1 MSVSIET
8 VGIQLHLMASVFR
21 RKVST
26 EMIVTYHAILD
37 RHVREESEFV
47 RACEYVLE
55 HEQQFPAPA
64 LLLTLSRE
72 SSRNRREIGD
82 PWIKD
87 PAGEPMAPLREWLD
101 ALASYRGVAWN
112 GNFKDAMERATW
124 EAGVYG
130 CGGGPGKDEGTLS
143 FAKRVADVINSEKS
157 GIDQVGA
164 QDAKPA

>member
-1 MSVSIET
+1 MSVPIET
-8 VGIQLHLMASVFR
+8 VGIQLHMMASVFR

-112 GNFKDAMERATW
+112 GNFKDAMERAVW

-130 CGGGPGKDEGTLS
+130 CGGAPREGEGTLS
-143 FAKRVADVINSEKS
+143 FVKRVSDLVLADTAGNDR
-157 GIDQVGA
+157 GGA
-164 QDAKPA
+164 PDAPAA